1 VERRRIHKGVKGT
14 ATVQP
19 EQCNDIGI
27 VITTEQNWLARI
39 VWDRENGWSSLP
51 VEQFRYRFDFGR
63 GNIGTRF
70 KAFRALTTRQSAL
83 SS

>member
-51 VEQFRYRFDFGR
+51 VE
-63 GNIGTRF
+63 
-70 KAFRALTTRQSAL
+70 
-83 SS
+83 